1 MPEVI
6 QNNLT
11 NQGSEGILMERRQVI
26 LVAFYNKKALGVR
39 YLEAALERAGY
50 LVTTIFYKDFNSVHP
65 QPSTR
70 REMELFL
77 QVVREKQPLL
87 VGLSVMSSMY
97 LDTVYQLMDGRDVMV
112 THDRILCLLELVP
125 SESEDRLLA
134 VIAVYYLIKARCIT
148 RDMIEIGTVGF
159 LLNPGYCGDMEQF
172 CLLRLLLLTLFVFHE
187 EISIDYHAVIA
198 RVAQVM
204 RIVPETLFRCLLR
217 DLYKLCSVESEYFIA
232 MFHLSTWNI
241 IAFCFNH
248 SRSGVLVQRT
258 RKLKQ
263 LATRFLIELPRDEAE
278 LWRRQLSSI
287 RIETIIWMLW
297 TDDHRD

>member
-1 MPEVI
+1 MLCSSAEPSRGQRSRWVEIALRNSECNPQTQPEIGTV
-6 QNNLT
+6 
-11 NQGSEGILMERRQVI
+11 S
-26 LVAFYNKKALGVR
+26 AL
-39 YLEAALERAGY
+39 
-50 LVTTIFYKDFNSVHP
+50 
-65 QPSTR
+65 
-70 REMELFL
+70 
-77 QVVREKQPLL
+77 
-87 VGLSVMSSMY
+87 
-97 LDTVYQLMDGRDVMV
+97 VYQLMDGRDVMV

-217 DLYKLCSVESEYFIA
+217 DLSKLCSVESEYFIA

-297 TDDHRD
+297 TDDHRDYFPDVLDMMRDEYPTLMERIDEEQRETIFQRAKDLFNDEGSTWRVRDSAEKFMAAFN